1 MSKTGVICK
10 VEKNRYF
17 ILTDSGDFL
26 MRSGQPPA
34 GKGLGDRIN
43 YGTSSINRAKRLAVV
58 AAALVLIAVSSL
70 QFLPW
75 QSKAVQYRMSLDIN
89 PSLELVYDQDYR
101 LLEWHAHN
109 LRGENLINA
118 VEMPEDLYSAL
129 ALIFSQCV
137 DGEFVQDEQD
147 IFVTA
152 VAESPLD
159 EDRLLGAFEG
169 HGAAVRLHVVRL
181 AMAEYKYETGSP
193 LRGYLNRKAGT
204 ELEESEPVAEAALGY
219 LSSELVSS
227 VEIVPWHNN
236 PVIQAFVEKYL
247 VSGRQVAEMLDDGL
261 TPDDI
266 AGLLDL
272 AKAGKLSPADIYK
285 QFKSSGMTP
294 GQFLKE
300 QNQKPE
306 HAKVPNLSDPE
317 WVLEILAMEF
327 GHSPGQISSY
337 LRKGMESPDLQ
348 ALLILESLG
357 AGKVQKLIKAY
368 EQNGLDAL
376 LASVDGGEY
385 DRELHRLQ
393 VLMGRAEDADFEAAE
408 NLAGEYKLS
417 KADVI
422 YILARGYSLKDAK
435 GILESKH
442 PGRTIKQV
450 LDEMENPDEGKK
462 PGKPNNPGKP
472 DNPGKP

>member
-10 VEKNRYF
+10 IEKKRYF
-17 ILTDSGDFL
+17 ILTDSGDFH
-26 MRSGQPPA
+26 MRSGLPPA

-43 YGTSSINRAKRLAVV
+43 YGSSSTDLVRKLAVV

-70 QFLPW
+70 QLLPW
-75 QSKAVQYRMSLDIN
+75 QSGATQYRMSLDIN
-89 PSLELVYDQDYR
+89 PSLELVYDQNYR

-129 ALIFSQCV
+129 AIIFSQCV
-137 DGEFVQDEQD
+137 DSEFVQDEQD

-169 HGAAVRLHVVRL
+169 HGTAVWLHVVRL
-181 AMAEYKYETGSP
+181 ARAEYKYNTGSP
-193 LRGYLNRKAGT
+193 LRDYLNRKAGT
-204 ELEESEPVAEAALGY
+204 ELDESEPVAEAALDY

-227 VEIVPWHNN
+227 LEVIPWHNN
-236 PVIQAFVEKYL
+236 PVVQAFVEKYL

-266 AGLLDL
+266 AGLLEL
-272 AKAGKLSPADIYK
+272 AKADKLSPADIYK
-285 QFKSSGMTP
+285 QLKSSGMTP
-294 GQFLKE
+294 GQFLIE
-300 QNQKPE
+300 QNQEPGY
-306 HAKVPNLSDPE
+306 AKVPNLSDPH
-317 WVLEILAMEF
+317 WLPEILALEF
-327 GHSPGQISSY
+327 GHPSGQLSSY
-337 LRKGMESPDLQ
+337 LRKGMESQDLQ

-357 AGKVQKLIKAY
+357 AGKIQKLIKAY
-368 EQNGLDAL
+368 EQNGLDSL
-376 LASVDGGEY
+376 LAEVDGVEY
-385 DRELHRLQ
+385 DGEFQRLQ
-393 VLMGRAEDADFEAAE
+393 ELMGRAEDADLEAAE
-408 NLAGEYKLS
+408 NFAREYKLC

-422 YILARGYSLKDAK
+422 YIFARGYSSKDVR
-435 GILESKH
+435 GILEARH
-442 PGRTIKQV
+442 PSQTVKQV
-450 LDEMENPDEGKK
+450 LDELENPDEDKK
-462 PGKPNNPGKP
+462 PGKPINPGKP